1 MDTRLSHPSR
11 SLTLPSISEP
21 SNSFPFQH
29 KQIKREYND
38 CEMTQGSSL
47 KPPMAPG
54 LTTTVLYS
62 PLHID
67 SISSNNS
74 KSPNIQVQSDETM
87 AEDPPERSIF
97 CRTPPLICEQG
108 PSAPSSPTSPGGRRK
123 PNSLHVDALQR
134 LDLLSPHFLPSMDYS
149 KLSPLSPSYPTSDLG
164 SSPRSSISITQS
176 GIGSSHWTNF
186 RDFKKSSS
194 DYDGDSDIC
203 PKDLLSPG
211 TILSPAPFSPFS
223 DCCTD
228 SETPYSQRSPN
239 MSPMPSSG
247 LHFTFEQI
255 RSRSS
260 MSNRADKMN
269 ADLLM
274 PQMSLDLEARERSRS
289 EGEMNHTEDMDTT
302 INHSTISVP
311 VTSNRHCQPSAY
323 RKRMLQHSSFND
335 HSSYKHFQS
344 NDSVT
349 SSKSNFNNLS
359 SIEQEEN
366 DLMNASVSTQV
377 SRQPT
382 IEEPPPDP
390 TYQELCRASDL
401 NVERQRQIEEWIKNQ
416 AAALEILRNSLAPRQ
431 QESNNLLQVPTA
443 GINPALLAPSTPTT
457 DPFELAKLF
466 ATTSSSTS
474 GISAQQKQALWKRSR
489 SETDVSKANN
499 ENAFV
504 CQHCGQAFSMHDRL
518 AKHIASRHRDRS
530 ASVNDENSKTHKCTL
545 CPKSFGRSDMLT
557 RHMRLHTGV
566 KPYSCNICGQ
576 VFSRSDHLSTHQRTH
591 TGEKPYRCPQCNY
604 SASRRDM
611 ITRHM
616 RTHLRPDGT
625 PIPPGPDLQLPIAQ
639 LSLNSRSPL
648 LTPEPQPNNNPP
660 QFPATTLPQPPAGS
674 NLFNNHPQIQMPK
687 LQQHPTIANDST
699 DAALFAAANA
709 ATLTSLYNHQQQQM
723 KLAQMGRSL
732 HTQIQP
738 DFLRRSTPNLLTI
751 GEHTSAFRPPTPTTL
766 CPQTSTNNLA
776 AAAAAFASQNMNPF
790 MLQQQTPTST
800 ASANAAM
807 FNAAVAAATAALQ
820 NQANIQAQ
828 AQVTAQLQAQV
839 QAQVQNLFGS
849 SGLSLS
855 TQNLSTLGS
864 PSTNSSTSTLQPST
878 NPVLSRQSSIGGF
891 GFS

>member
-1 MDTRLSHPSR
+1 MDTRLSASTNR

-21 SNSFPFQH
+21 STQPQQLRLN
-29 KQIKREYND
+29 QIKIEHND
-38 CEMTQGSSL
+38 FEMTQGSSL

-54 LTTTVLYS
+54 LNTTVLYS

-67 SISSNNS
+67 SMTNS
-74 KSPNIQVQSDETM
+74 KSPTLQVQHDEPM
-87 AEDPPERSIF
+87 EDPPERSVF

-176 GIGSSHWTNF
+176 GTGSSHWTTF
-186 RDFKKSSS
+186 RGFKNSSS

-203 PKDLLSPG
+203 SKDLLSPG

-239 MSPMPSSG
+239 MSPMPSTG
-247 LHFTFEQI
+247 MHFTFEQI

-269 ADLLM
+269 TDLLM

-289 EGEMNHTEDMDTT
+289 EGEMNNAEDMDTT

-311 VTSNRHCQPSAY
+311 VTSTRHYQPSAY
-323 RKRMLQHSSFND
+323 RKRMLQHNSFND
-335 HSSYKHFQS
+335 HSRYKHFQS
-344 NDSVT
+344 NDSMT
-349 SSKSNFNNLS
+349 SSKSNLNNLS

-390 TYQELCRASDL
+390 TFQELCRASDL
-401 NVERQRQIEEWIKNQ
+401 NIERQRQIEEWIKQ
-416 AAALEILRNSLAPRQ
+416 QSAALEILRNSLAPRQ
-431 QESNNLLQVPTA
+431 QESNNLLQVPTT
-443 GINPALLAPSTPTT
+443 GINPALLTPASPTT

-466 ATTSSSTS
+466 ATTPVT
-474 GISAQQKQALWKRSR
+474 GVSAQQKQALWKRSR

-616 RTHLRPDGT
+616 RTHLRPDGS
-625 PIPPGPDLQLPIAQ
+625 PIPPGPDLQLPIGQ

-648 LTPEPQPNNNPP
+648 LTPEPQPNNPP
-660 QFPATTLPQPPAGS
+660 QFPTTVPQPQPAAPT
-674 NLFNNHPQIQMPK
+674 LFTPQMQMPK
-687 LQQHPTIANDST
+687 LHQHPTIANDST
-699 DAALFAAANA
+699 DAALFAANA
-709 ATLTSLYNHQQQQM
+709 ATLSTLYNNTQQQL
-723 KLAQMGRSL
+723 KLAQIGRSL
-732 HTQIQP
+732 DAQIQP

-751 GEHTSAFRPPTPTTL
+751 GEHTSAFRPPTPTNLT
-766 CPQTSTNNLA
+766 PQGSTNNLA
-776 AAAAAFASQNMNPF
+776 AAAAVAAFASQNYNPF
-790 MLQQQTPTST
+790 IVQQTPTTTSNS
-800 ASANAAM
+800 AANANANAAM
-807 FNAAVAAATAALQ
+807 FNAAVAAAAAALQ
-820 NQANIQAQ
+820 NQANVQAQ

-839 QAQVQNLFGS
+839 QSLLAPGGS
-849 SGLSLS
+849 LNIS
-855 TQNLSTLGS
+855 TQNLTNLGS
-864 PSTNSSTSTLQPST
+864 SSTSSSTSTLQPSP
-878 NPVLSRQSSIGGF
+878 NPLLSRQSSIGGF